1 MERVRSLTLSAAA
14 SIVDNCAHSV
24 SMRATMR
31 GELSEI
37 DEDAAKKCF
46 EMGDG
51 EARRRDGME
60 NDGDGVTG
68 VVRAHENCV

>member
-1 MERVRSLTLSAAA
+1 LTLSAAA

-24 SMRATMR
+24 TVRATMR
-31 GELSEI
+31 GKLSEI

-51 EARRRDGME
+51 ETRRGEARRWME
-60 NDGDGVTG
+60 NDGDSVTD